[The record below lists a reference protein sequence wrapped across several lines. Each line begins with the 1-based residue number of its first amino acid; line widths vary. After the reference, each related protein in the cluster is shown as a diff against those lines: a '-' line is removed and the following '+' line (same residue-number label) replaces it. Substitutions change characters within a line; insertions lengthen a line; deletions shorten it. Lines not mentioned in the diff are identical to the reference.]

1 MIMIN
6 SLIKLLATGFYTGYF
21 PFFPGTVGSLAA
33 VLLAWFFHWEL
44 WQITILSLL
53 GILICAKA
61 ETLFAEHDPGKIVY
75 DEFCGMFLAAW
86 GASTPIQFLVAFLLF
101 RLLDIVK
108 PYPINKIQELPGGLG
123 VMADD
128 LLAGG
133 LARILL
139 AIFIVC
145 GVL

>member
-1 MIMIN
+1 MMIN
-6 SLIKLLATGFYTGYF
+6 SLIRLLATGFYTGLF
-21 PFFPGTVGSLAA
+21 PYFPGTVGSLAA
-33 VLLAWFFHWEL
+33 VLFAWFFHLAL
-44 WQITILSLL
+44 WQIIILSLL
-53 GILICAKA
+53 GILICDKA
-61 ETLFAEHDPGKIVY
+61 ETLFAEHDPGKIVF

-86 GASTPIQFLVAFLLF
+86 GASTPVQYLVAFLLF

-139 AIFIVC
+139 AIFITC
-145 GVL
+145 GIL